1 MDMIMK
7 WRLSDILEIAFN
19 LLIIA
24 LLLGPFAY
32 LIHTQESRIFD
43 FLRESRRFYD
53 KAPLVII
60 LTYVLVIG
68 LIGVAGNRMF
78 SRHSKRRE
86 SSFGTSD
93 S

>member
-1 MDMIMK
+1 MIMK

-32 LIHTQESRIFD
+32 LIHVQESRIFD
-43 FLRESRRFYD
+43 FLRESRTLYD

-60 LTYVLVIG
+60 LIYVLVIG
-68 LIGVAGNRMF
+68 LIGVTGNRMF
-78 SRHSKRRE
+78 SRHTKRRE
-86 SSFGTSD
+86 SSFGSFD